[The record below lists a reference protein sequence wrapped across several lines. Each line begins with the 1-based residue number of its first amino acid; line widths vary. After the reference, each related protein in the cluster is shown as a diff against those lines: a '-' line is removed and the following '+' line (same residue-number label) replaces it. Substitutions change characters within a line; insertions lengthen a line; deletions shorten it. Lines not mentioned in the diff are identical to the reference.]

1 MGFGEFIEAYGGNVQ
16 MVLTLVAAL
25 VIVGLIV
32 AFVVN
37 KGNVYG
43 MPVVQLFKEGMSG
56 SETVATAS
64 GTVVPEGFY
73 GGVARGAGVPDC
85 LRTLTDAAEVYRTLA
100 EACPESKDLAEMRLL
115 LSKWGCLKKDLM
127 GIQGVVEATRYQPYS
142 TLHDRIPVADI
153 AGQCKSKTMP
163 QRDLDISL
171 ETWRE
176 RADFLLRRLAAS
188 VNLSQQEVTRLEK
201 LLASAWADLYNIAKS
216 QCLTY
221 IPSGELKL
229 PRDAAPYLPDNLVD
243 LGPYKGYF

>member
-1 MGFGEFIEAYGGNVQ
+1 MGFGEFIEEYGANLQ
-16 MVLTLVAAL
+16 MVLMLVAAL

-43 MPVVQLFKEGMSG
+43 MPAINLFKAEGMS
-56 SETVATAS
+56 AS
-64 GTVVPEGFY
+64 GSDAEGFY

-85 LRTLTDAAEVYRTLA
+85 LRTLVDAAEVYRRLA
-100 EACPESKDLAEMRLL
+100 EVCPESKDLAEMRLL

-163 QRDLDISL
+163 PRDLDICL

-176 RADFLLRRLAAS
+176 RANFLLRRLAAS
-188 VNLSQQEVTRLEK
+188 VNMPQQEVVQLEK
-201 LLASAWADLYNIAKS
+201 LLATAWADLYDVAKS
-216 QCLTY
+216 QCLAY
-221 IPSGELKL
+221 IPSGEILL
-229 PRDAAPYLPDNLVD
+229 PRDAAPYSPDNLVD

>member
-16 MVLTLVAAL
+16 MVLTLAAAL
-25 VIVGLIV
+25 VIVGLII

-56 SETVATAS
+56 SEVSAS
-64 GTVVPEGFY
+64 SVPGVSEGFY

-188 VNLSQQEVTRLEK
+188 VNLSQQEVARLEK
-201 LLASAWADLYNIAKS
+201 LLASSWADLYNIAKS